1 MTTVNRRGGYYKS
14 LEINREGSASSNTV
28 LKDTFLK
35 KAEGYVCQVT
45 RFVVNNTPPLN
56 LIDEDMITVQRRG
69 NAAIANVLHLNDTLR
84 ILKPGPYRTWLELA
98 RKIEEFC
105 DNLNTHF
112 QQASIEFRLLGNGW
126 FQLKL
131 YGGFTTEYYLEF
143 GTETQKY
150 TGLKQYMFV
159 VQDNNGNIH
168 TQENGNN
175 YLLAAGNFNPNFPAN
190 VTSNFVFMSGRSL
203 SAFDHRLY
211 HDVVAFFPIANI
223 VTFLDG
229 IESHEFVLARFPLS
243 DYKEIHNVIT
253 VSGGVVQQSKTMQE
267 TVNLGLEDLCRNNTL
282 TVTTTLLPGE
292 LRHCNF
298 RLETVYLSDGKI
310 IRVPSNMDEGF
321 WSLKILFSKKET

>member
-84 ILKPGPYRTWLELA
+84 IFKPGPYRTWLELA

-112 QQASIEFRLLGNGW
+112 QQPSIEFRLLGNGW

-131 YGGFTTEYYLEF
+131 YGGFTTTYYLEF

-159 VQDNNGNIH
+159 VQDDEDDQF
-168 TQENGNN
+168 TQENGDQF
-175 YLLAAGNFNPNFPAN
+175 LFDPDVPGFFNDENLEN
-190 VTSNFVFMSGRSL
+190 VTSDFVFMSGRSL

-229 IESHEFVLARFPLS
+229 KESHEFVLARFPLS

-253 VSGGVVQQSKTMQE
+253 VSGGGGATIQNYARNCKSRTRRFVQE
-267 TVNLGLEDLCRNNTL
+267 
-282 TVTTTLLPGE
+282 
-292 LRHCNF
+292 
-298 RLETVYLSDGKI
+298 
-310 IRVPSNMDEGF
+310 
-321 WSLKILFSKKET
+321 